1 MAKKKTK
8 SEEEGSKSFCRKK
21 KKLETEKK
29 SKVTRLIW
37 VTENEEE
44 KIHRKS
50 KGSYGKYIISR
61 VKLSLIRRR
70 KYKKMG
76 KNSEDI
82 RKKQEKREKK
92 NSTKTETSGKVENTK
107 VMAE

>member
-1 MAKKKTK
+1 MAKKRTK
-8 SEEEGSKSFCRKK
+8 SEEEGSKSFCRKE
-21 KKLETEKK
+21 ETGNRKE

-44 KIHRKS
+44 KIHRNS

-76 KNSEDI
+76 KNSDDI
-82 RKKQEKREKK
+82 RKKQEKREIKK
-92 NSTKTETSGKVENTK
+92 TVQKLKQVER
-107 VMAE
+107 